1 MMFDI
6 FRNYLTSKIF
16 LTEEELKMI
25 ETVSVFKK
33 LRKRQYL
40 LQEGDVWK
48 MNAFVCQGCMRTYRV
63 DDKGAE
69 HILNFAVE
77 NWWTGDRE
85 SLMTGNPAK
94 SNIDALEDSVI
105 LLIEKERLEN
115 LSVQI
120 PALNNFLNNI
130 LQKSFNVSQN
140 RIIANISYT
149 AEEKYL
155 NFIETRPEIANRV
168 PQHMIASYL
177 GISPETLSRVRNQIA
192 KK

>member
-1 MMFDI
+1 MFDI

-48 MNAFVCQGCMRTYRV
+48 MNAFVCRGCMRTYRV

>member
-1 MMFDI
+1 MFDI

-105 LLIEKERLEN
+105 LLIEKEMLEN

-120 PALNNFLNNI
+120 PVLNNFLNNI

>member
-1 MMFDI
+1 MFDI

-120 PALNNFLNNI
+120 PVLNNFLNNI

>member
-1 MMFDI
+1 
-6 FRNYLTSKIF
+6 
-16 LTEEELKMI
+16 
-25 ETVSVFKK
+25 
-33 LRKRQYL
+33 
-40 LQEGDVWK
+40 
-48 MNAFVCQGCMRTYRV
+48 MRTYRV

-155 NFIETRPEIANRV
+155 NFIETRPEISNRV

-177 GISPETLSRVRNQIA
+177 GISPETLSRVRTQMA